1 MKPLI
6 LAASVLTASMAL
18 AACHKEVKAPD
29 TPGVCYQAVPRANGT
44 ITFNQLTAHEDTMEG
59 CAGSLEGM
67 RQRFLGLAVLYR
79 HAVPVPGAHRRWS
92 AGVAGGGAAATATA
106 VVDKN
111 VTRTLTDERH
121 RRPKGPAVNS
131 TERDIVEEK
140 ADGRQ
145 RQ

>member
-67 RQRFLGLAVLYR
+67 RQRFLGLGGSVHSIMGAYNGQYLFLDPSGVYESQSYTGMRFPFLVHTDDGR
-79 HAVPVPGAHRRWS
+79 LASPGA
-92 AGVAGGGAAATATA
+92 AQQQ
-106 VVDKN
+106 
-111 VTRTLTDERH
+111 
-121 RRPKGPAVNS
+121 P
-131 TERDIVEEK
+131 
-140 ADGRQ
+140 Q
-145 RQ
+145 QQ